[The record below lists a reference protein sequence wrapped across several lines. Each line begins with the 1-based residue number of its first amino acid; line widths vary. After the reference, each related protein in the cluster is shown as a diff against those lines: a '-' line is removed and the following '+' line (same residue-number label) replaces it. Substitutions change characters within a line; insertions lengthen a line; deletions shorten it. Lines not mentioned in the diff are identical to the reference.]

1 MKTTQKISF
10 ILIFSVLLNTYVHA
24 DDLIAMKTEK
34 TTESNSPVSV
44 STEVKKITFQID
56 VYSKP
61 DYKPSAF
68 EETHFL
74 GPEITPKW
82 NDFQQK
88 YKIIHEQ
95 SVGLSG
101 KTVEIVKPTVYGA
114 VNKINNHLK
123 KSLRKGEI
131 NQSEVVRI
139 MDHVLNCSIELYSEP
154 DTSLIEKEIQS
165 AKNIAELVNVFNSIQ
180 IIYHLN

>member
-10 ILIFSVLLNTYVHA
+10 ILFITVCMNLHIHA
-24 DDLIAMKTEK
+24 DDLIALRTEK
-34 TTESNSPVSV
+34 TIEANSPVST
-44 STEVKKITFQID
+44 SSEVNNFTYQID

-88 YKIIHEQ
+88 YKIVHEQ

-131 NQSEVVRI
+131 EQSEVVRI
-139 MDHVLNCSIELYSEP
+139 LDHVLNCSIELYSEP
-154 DTSLIEKEIQS
+154 DTSDIEKEIQS
-165 AKNIAELVNVFNSIQ
+165 AGNIAELVNVFNSIKL
-180 IIYHLN
+180 IYHTN